1 MYKRPMHSMNNR
13 GNNWMMFQQTRAMN
27 DPVLSSGSS
36 SVALAT
42 IQSPSWRKANEAIGL
57 DDNDASLSS
66 GYGGYYCDNGINLA
80 ILILTLAGL
89 AAMFWTLYTKITML
103 VGRRKRDVGLYNTPV
118 QKPPYTYT
126 FNLED
131 LVSEI
136 YWGRKTHRKCVQKQY
151 FSIIKSEINTNE
163 KYYKP
168 FVNRNQTS

>member
-1 MYKRPMHSMNNR
+1 MYKRPMQSINNR
-13 GNNWMMFQQTRAMN
+13 ANNWMVFQQTKALN

-42 IQSPSWRKANEAIGL
+42 VPSPLWRKSNEAIGL

-103 VGRRKRDVGLYNTPV
+103 VGRRRRDVGLYNTPV

-151 FSIIKSEINTNE
+151 FQSDMSTNE
-163 KYYKP
+163 KYDKS
-168 FVNRNQTS
+168 FVNQNQT